1 MWLFSYSVAERN
13 ILQTVPLS
21 IFFFFSVFIFSMPSK
36 VVIRMVTQFM
46 SLAINIFWAL
56 SKAHFNPRLTAR
68 AKMSQSWAQN
78 IFMPATINSIV

>member
-1 MWLFSYSVAERN
+1 MWLFSYSVVERN

-21 IFFFFSVFIFSMPSK
+21 IFFSVFIFSMPSK

-46 SLAINIFWAL
+46 SLATNIFWAL

-78 IFMPATINSIV
+78 IFMPATINSII